1 MAGRERLSGR
11 TLGRANGAALPGY
24 DRARA
29 AVGIV
34 HLGVGNF
41 FRAHQAVYTDDCLN
55 AGEIGWAIHGTSL
68 RSADTRDA
76 LAPQDGL
83 YAVVERDGAEER
95 ARIVGSLKELSVAP
109 ENPAALVARMA
120 DPAVRIVTSTV
131 TEKAYLRDAKG
142 NLDLSHPDVSHDLKN
157 LDRPKSVHG
166 FIAAALRVRRARGVA
181 PFTVLC
187 CDNLPDNGGTLR
199 RLSLQFAEA
208 LVGDYRSFV
217 EHEVAFPSTMVDRIV
232 PATTDVDRANIAERL
247 GLEDAWPVFTEPFRQ
262 WVIED
267 HFTAGRPRWED
278 HGTEMVKDVK
288 PYEEMKLRLLNGSHS
303 GMAYLGVLSGREMV
317 ADAFGDPLIRRF
329 VERLWGEAAA
339 TLSPLLDTEAYRGA
353 LSKRFANTAI
363 RHRCAQI
370 AMDGSQKLPQRVIAT
385 ARERLAEGQNAD
397 ALMLVPAAWIAAAE
411 QRGKR
416 LPAGLFTDPLDAKLA
431 TIFAAGHGAEQTVR
445 DVFAAAGFSVASAE
459 DPLIPI
465 AARHLAALR
474 DRGVA
479 ATLSAFLE
487 TL

>member
-1 MAGRERLSGR
+1 MAGRERLCDR
-11 TLGRANGAALPGY
+11 TLAKAAGASPPGY
-24 DRARA
+24 ERARSR
-29 AVGIV
+29 VGIV

-41 FRAHQAVYTDDCLN
+41 FRAHQAVYTDDCLR
-55 AGEIGWAIHGTSL
+55 AGETGWAIHGTSL

-109 ENPAALVARMA
+109 EDPAALVARMA

-142 NLDLSHPDVSHDLKN
+142 DLDLSHPDIAHDLGN
-157 LDRPKSVHG
+157 LDRPKTVHG
-166 FIAAALRVRRARGVA
+166 FIAAALRARRAASVA

-199 RLSLQFAEA
+199 KLSLQFAEA
-208 LVGDYRSFV
+208 LGGDFRAFV
-217 EHEVAFPSTMVDRIV
+217 ESEVAFPSTMVDRIV
-232 PATTDVDRANIAERL
+232 PATTDADRARIAERL
-247 GLEDAWPVFTEPFRQ
+247 GLEDAWPVFTEPFMQ
-262 WVIED
+262 WVVED
-267 HFTAGRPRWED
+267 RFTAGRPRWED
-278 HGTEMVKDVK
+278 HGAEMVADVK
-288 PYEEMKLRLLNGSHS
+288 PYEEMKLRLLNGAHS

-329 VERLWGEAAA
+329 VDALWGEAAA
-339 TLSPLLDTEAYRGA
+339 TLSPLLDTEAYRAA
-353 LSKRFANTAI
+353 LSRRFANTAI

-385 ARERLAEGQNAD
+385 SRERLAEGRSAD

-411 QRGKR
+411 QRGR
-416 LPAGLFTDPLDAKLA
+416 QLAGGLFTDPLDGKLA
-431 TIFAAGHGAEQTVR
+431 DIFARGHGAESTVR

-465 AARHLAALR
+465 TARHLALLR
-474 DRGVA
+474 EKGAQA
-479 ATLSAFLE
+479 AISTFLE